1 MNRLLQDFR
10 KFLIEVFDIKD
21 GELGK
26 ALLMQSIIFLL
37 IATLLIVKPTV
48 NSLFISKFGVQSLPK
63 AFILVAIFA
72 AVISTFYSRV
82 LLKQSLLKIFL
93 GIQIFSIISLVV
105 FGVLLQLNFLEGWIL
120 YLFYVWMAI
129 FGILSASQ
137 FWILANIVF
146 NAREA
151 KRLFGFIGS
160 GAIAGGIFGGY
171 LTSVLAELIGSENLL
186 FVAALLLSICIPLTR
201 KTWKK
206 YVLLNQTKY
215 QQKKRLTGFS
225 KHPFQIIRQ
234 SKHLSLLAG
243 IIGISVLVAKLVEYQ
258 FSAIASEKI
267 PDPDDLTSFFGFW
280 FSNFNLISLIIQLF
294 LTRRIIEKFGVG
306 RSLFFLP
313 GSIGL
318 GALCV
323 VFFPELWAAIFIRL
337 ADGSLKQS
345 INKAAIELLALP
357 IPVEIKNQTKTFID
371 VFIDSAAT
379 GLSGIIL
386 IFVISGL
393 DLPLEWVSLIN
404 LLMVGVWIYFAL
416 KVQKEY
422 LNSFK
427 INLGLQQEG
436 QGFLLKSKN
445 ADLEQIRTVLKNGSE
460 KEILFVLEQLRAF
473 PHKQLFS
480 ETLECL
486 ENPNARI
493 RAAAIKTLYF
503 YKNQNSS
510 ERISEMTSDPS
521 QLVKIEA
528 FEFLMHHH
536 SGNLKDLMENYWAQK
551 DARVKGAALVSMA
564 RESRSNLGLQSIF
577 QLNHKIQ
584 TIIKEIGRLEKGSE
598 KKFQTISVLKAIGY
612 GQLSL
617 FYDFLEKSLNSED
630 PAIVEQAIL
639 SAGNTLDKKFLPVL
653 IELLNSKL
661 YKKAAIEAIANYGPG
676 IIQTLKNY
684 NVAED
689 FQNNHAFKVP
699 QILSYIG
706 DQASVEYL
714 LNLFETSGPKMRVEI
729 LKALNK
735 LKQKFPFLSFPRR
748 EILSLIHEEANL
760 YHHSLGVIVQN
771 EDKQV
776 TAGSP
781 ELFLKLKTILE
792 KRLDENLER
801 IFLLLG
807 LKFVPSEILS
817 LYKNI
822 QCDQEDLRV
831 NALEYLEN
839 LLDNNLKK
847 ILIPIIESSLLEK
860 ISDDILED
868 MELKIPRLNDSL
880 KQLTQSQDQEVS
892 SLSQQ
897 LLLQL
902 EMAS

>member
-1 MNRLLQDFR
+1 MN
-10 KFLIEVFDIKD
+10 
-21 GELGK
+21 K
-26 ALLMQSIIFLL
+26 AVLMQSIIFLL

-48 NSLFISKFGVQSLPK
+48 NSLFISKFGVQSLQR
-63 AFILVAIFA
+63 LLYSYNFA

-521 QLVKIEA
+521 QLVK
-528 FEFLMHHH
+528 
-536 SGNLKDLMENYWAQK
+536 
-551 DARVKGAALVSMA
+551 
-564 RESRSNLGLQSIF
+564 
-577 QLNHKIQ
+577 
-584 TIIKEIGRLEKGSE
+584 
-598 KKFQTISVLKAIGY
+598 
-612 GQLSL
+612 
-617 FYDFLEKSLNSED
+617 
-630 PAIVEQAIL
+630 
-639 SAGNTLDKKFLPVL
+639 
-653 IELLNSKL
+653 
-661 YKKAAIEAIANYGPG
+661 
-676 IIQTLKNY
+676 
-684 NVAED
+684 
-689 FQNNHAFKVP
+689 
-699 QILSYIG
+699 
-706 DQASVEYL
+706 
-714 LNLFETSGPKMRVEI
+714 
-729 LKALNK
+729 
-735 LKQKFPFLSFPRR
+735 
-748 EILSLIHEEANL
+748 
-760 YHHSLGVIVQN
+760 
-771 EDKQV
+771 
-776 TAGSP
+776 
-781 ELFLKLKTILE
+781 LKL
-792 KRLDENLER
+792 
-801 IFLLLG
+801 F
-807 LKFVPSEILS
+807 
-817 LYKNI
+817 
-822 QCDQEDLRV
+822 
-831 NALEYLEN
+831 
-839 LLDNNLKK
+839 
-847 ILIPIIESSLLEK
+847 
-860 ISDDILED
+860 
-868 MELKIPRLNDSL
+868 
-880 KQLTQSQDQEVS
+880 
-892 SLSQQ
+892 
-897 LLLQL
+897 
-902 EMAS
+902 